1 MTARN
6 PQNLQPGDR
15 VRLVGPGWGSHR
27 HGQEATIDHIDP
39 QGQARFGDEE
49 DGQNHDAY
57 WIADEQLG
65 GRTESDPVDTT
76 WAVHVIA
83 RAMPAS
89 EPVESPITEVD
100 TVLTAAIRD
109 MTNNPY
115 PVEPG
120 VPHRQTKPQAY
131 MDQREFW
138 LNRLAEDEPAS
149 VDIFLE
155 NYPPRTDFEGR
166 PGEPRVFSAAE
177 EVAAGL
183 VELIPAEF
191 LKDQLGDFTPKTTK
205 RRDILSTADNLI
217 HGDREDDYG
226 RPIDSF
232 RRVAQAMNVVLEG
245 EGHPPISATTAAK
258 LMIALKLSRLSGG
271 DNKDDTWIDLA
282 GYAALGA
289 EVHEQEAAE

>member
-1 MTARN
+1 MSKRN
-6 PQNLQPGDR
+6 PQNLQPGDV
-15 VRLVGPGWGSHR
+15 VRPVGIGWGPDVRGVEH
-27 HGQEATIDHIDP
+27 TITAIDS
-39 QGQARFGDEE
+39 QGQARFDNGGHVAE
-49 DGQNHDAY
+49 DG
-57 WIADEQLG
+57 WIADEQ
-65 GRTESDPVDTT
+65 RPNSQERDYT
-76 WAVHVIA
+76 WAVEVVA
-83 RAMPAS
+83 RAMPAP

-138 LNRLAEDEPAS
+138 INRLLEDEPAS
-149 VDIFLE
+149 VEIFVE
-155 NYPPRTDFEGR
+155 NYPPCTDFEGR
-166 PGEPRVFSAAE
+166 PGEPRVFTAAE

-289 EVHEQEAAE
+289 EVHEQEAGE

>member
-1 MTARN
+1 MSKRN
-6 PQNLQPGDR
+6 PQNLQPGDV
-15 VRLVGPGWGSHR
+15 VRPVGIGWGPDVRGVEH
-27 HGQEATIDHIDP
+27 TITAIDS
-39 QGQARFGDEE
+39 QGQARFDNGGHVAE
-49 DGQNHDAY
+49 DG
-57 WIADEQLG
+57 WIADEQ
-65 GRTESDPVDTT
+65 RPNSQERDYT
-76 WAVHVIA
+76 WAVEVVA
-83 RAMPAS
+83 RAMPAP

-205 RRDILSTADNLI
+205 RRDILSTADSLI
-217 HGDREDDYG
+217 HGDREQDYG

-289 EVHEQEAAE
+289 EVHEQEAGE